1 MQPPPTIL
9 LYLPGAE
16 GHAAR
21 TYARHLHPG
30 WMAILF
36 RIAPRY
42 HRRAVMWIAILE
54 WCKFY
59 EMRRLE
65 LGANP
70 IIIRNHDGT
79 TEVKSVI

>member
-1 MQPPPTIL
+1 MECPPTIL

-21 TYARHLHPG
+21 YTAHHLHPG

-36 RIAPRY
+36 RIMLRY
-42 HRRAVMWIAILE
+42 HRQAVMWVAILE

-59 EMRRLE
+59 EIRMLE
-65 LGANP
+65 IGANP
-70 IIIRNHDGT
+70 VFIRHPDGT
-79 TEVKSVI
+79 TEVKSVT